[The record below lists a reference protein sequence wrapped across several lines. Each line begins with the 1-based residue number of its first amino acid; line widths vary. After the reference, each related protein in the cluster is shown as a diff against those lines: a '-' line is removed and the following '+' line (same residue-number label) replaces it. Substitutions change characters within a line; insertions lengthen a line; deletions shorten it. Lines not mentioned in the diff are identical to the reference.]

1 MGLGAFLLMT
11 IVMAPAVQIARKGER
26 SRYGLWL
33 GSVTGLSLAFFS
45 TLYFG
50 FEMSSTS
57 RFVGAPL
64 EGGGATVPLFG
75 WSREYGD
82 LRPAHFISLHLMQT
96 LPVAGW
102 LADRQGWNA
111 RLVVGGVATAQLGLS
126 IALFVQAK
134 AGQPFWPV

>member
-1 MGLGAFLLMT
+1 
-11 IVMAPAVQIARKGER
+11 
-26 SRYGLWL
+26 
-33 GSVTGLSLAFFS
+33 
-45 TLYFG
+45 
-50 FEMSSTS
+50 
-57 RFVGAPL
+57 
-64 EGGGATVPLFG
+64 
-75 WSREYGD
+75 
-82 LRPAHFISLHLMQT
+82 MQT